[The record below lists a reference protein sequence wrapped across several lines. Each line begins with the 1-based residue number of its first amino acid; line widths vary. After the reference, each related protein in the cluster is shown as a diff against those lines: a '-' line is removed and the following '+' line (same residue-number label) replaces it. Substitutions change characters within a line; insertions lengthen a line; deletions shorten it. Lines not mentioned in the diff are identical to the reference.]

1 MRAARCHRHGP
12 PSVVR
17 IDHVPDPAAS
27 AGQVVVDVEVASVNY
42 PDVLLV
48 AGGYQ
53 TLPPLP
59 FVVGGEFAGT
69 ISEVGAD
76 VTGFAVGH
84 RVFGVSGFG
93 AFAERIAVD
102 AQALR
107 RIPAGVDATSAAAFS
122 VTYET
127 AYHSLRSVAEVRPGE
142 TVVVLGAAGGVG
154 SAAVEIAVSL
164 GARVIAAA
172 GSPGRLDFC
181 ATLGAHAVV
190 DYQREDLKARLK
202 QLAPSGVDVTLDPVG
217 GPYSE
222 PAMRA
227 MSWGSR
233 FVVVGFASGEI
244 ARIPLNLVLLK
255 GVSVLGFDQ
264 RSFAANRPDLRQRDE
279 AELLALL
286 AAGRLR
292 PRVTASFPL
301 DRVAEALKM
310 VADRRV
316 LGKTVVMVSR
326 AAGRGELIRERL
338 HHER

>member
-1 MRAARCHRHGP
+1 VRAARCHRHGP
-12 PSVVR
+12 PGVVQL
-17 IDHVPDPAAS
+17 DEVPDPTAS

-53 TLPPLP
+53 VPPPLP

-69 ISEVGAD
+69 IAEVGAG
-76 VTGFAVGH
+76 VGGFAVGD

-102 AQALR
+102 ARSIRQ
-107 RIPAGVDATSAAAFS
+107 IPAGLDATSAAAFS

-127 AYHSLRSVAEVRPGE
+127 AYHSLRSVAGVQPGE
-142 TVVVLGAAGGVG
+142 IVAVLGAAGGVG
-154 SAAVEIAVSL
+154 SAAIAIAASL

-172 GSPGRLDFC
+172 ASPERLAYC
-181 ATLGAHAVV
+181 ATLGAHEVV
-190 DYQREDLKARLK
+190 DYEREDLKARLK
-202 QLAPSGVDVTLDPVG
+202 HLAPSGVDVVLDPVG
-217 GPYSE
+217 GRHSE

-233 FVVVGFASGEI
+233 FIVVGFASGEI

-255 GVSVLGFDQ
+255 GVSVLGFDL
-264 RSFAANRPDLRQRDE
+264 RSFAANRPGLRQRDQ

-292 PRVTASFPL
+292 PHVTASFPL
-301 DRVAEALKM
+301 DRVPEALQA

-316 LGKTVVMVSR
+316 RGKAVIRM
-326 AAGRGELIRERL
+326 APGPAGLARP
-338 HHER
+338 HK

>member
-1 MRAARCHRHGP
+1 
-12 PSVVR
+12 VVR
-17 IDHVPDPAAS
+17 VDHVPDPAAS

-53 TLPPLP
+53 VPAPLP

-76 VTGFAVGH
+76 VTGFAVGD

-102 AQALR
+102 TRALR
-107 RIPAGVDATSAAAFS
+107 HIPDGLDAISAAAFS

-127 AYHSLRSVAEVRPGE
+127 AYHSLRSVAQVRPGE

-172 GSPGRLDFC
+172 GSPERLDFC
-181 ATLGAHAVV
+181 ATLGAHEVV

-301 DRVAEALKM
+301 DRVAEALKT

-316 LGKTVVMVSR
+316 LGKTVVMVSP
-326 AAGRGELIRERL
+326 GRGARPIDPRKAES
-338 HHER
+338 

>member
-1 MRAARCHRHGP
+1 
-12 PSVVR
+12 VVR
-17 IDHVPDPAAS
+17 IDDVPDPAAA

-53 TLPPLP
+53 ALPPLP

-69 ISEVGAD
+69 VSQVGAG
-76 VTGFAVGH
+76 VTGFAVGD

-93 AFAERIAVD
+93 AFAERVAVD
-102 AQALR
+102 AAALR
-107 RIPAGVDATSAAAFS
+107 PIPAGLDATSAAAFS
-122 VTYET
+122 ITYET
-127 AYHSLRSVAEVRPGE
+127 AYHSLRSVAQVRPGE
-142 TVVVLGAAGGVG
+142 TVVILGAAGGVG

-172 GSPGRLDFC
+172 RSPERLEFC
-181 ATLGAHAVV
+181 ATLGAHEVV

-202 QLAPSGVDVTLDPVG
+202 QLAPAGVDVVLDPVG

-264 RSFAANRPDLRQRDE
+264 RSFGKNCPDRRKRDQ

-301 DRVAEALKM
+301 DQVPEALET
-310 VADRRV
+310 VAGRRV
-316 LGKTVVMVSR
+316 LGKTVVS
-326 AAGRGELIRERL
+326 IRERRSD
-338 HHER
+338 ER

>member
-12 PSVVR
+12 PDVVQ

-27 AGQVVVDVEVASVNY
+27 TGQVVVDVEVASVNY

-53 TLPPLP
+53 ALPPLP

-76 VTGFAVGH
+76 VTGFAVGD

-107 RIPAGVDATSAAAFS
+107 RIPDGLDATSAAAFS

-127 AYHSLRSVAEVRPGE
+127 AYHSLRSVAQVRPGE

-154 SAAVEIAVSL
+154 SAAVEIGVSL

-172 GSPGRLDFC
+172 GSPERLEFC
-181 ATLGAHAVV
+181 VSLGAHEVV
-190 DYQREDLKARLK
+190 DYQREDLKAQLK
-202 QLAPSGVDVTLDPVG
+202 QLAPAGVDVVLDPVG

-222 PAMRA
+222 RAMRA

-244 ARIPLNLVLLK
+244 ARVPLNLVLLK

-286 AAGRLR
+286 ATGRLR

-301 DRVAEALKM
+301 DRVTEALQV

-316 LGKTVVMVSR
+316 SGKAVVSV
-326 AAGRGELIRERL
+326 GRR
-338 HHER
+338 

>member
-1 MRAARCHRHGP
+1 
-12 PSVVR
+12 VVR

-53 TLPPLP
+53 ALPPLP

-76 VTGFAVGH
+76 VAGFAVGD

-102 AQALR
+102 ALALR
-107 RIPAGVDATSAAAFS
+107 HIPAGLDATPAAAFS
-122 VTYET
+122 ITYET
-127 AYHSLRSVAEVRPGE
+127 AYHSLRSVAQVRPGE

-154 SAAVEIAVSL
+154 SAAVEVAVSL

-172 GSPGRLDFC
+172 SSPERLDFC
-181 ATLGAHAVV
+181 AALGAHEVV

-202 QLAPSGVDVTLDPVG
+202 QLAPAGVDVVLDPVG

-233 FVVVGFASGEI
+233 FVVIGFASGEI

-264 RSFAANRPDLRQRDE
+264 RSFAANHGGLRQRDQ

-286 AAGRLR
+286 AEGRLR

-301 DRVAEALKM
+301 DQVPEALQT
-310 VADRRV
+310 VAGRRV
-316 LGKTVVMVSR
+316 LGKTVVSIGER
-326 AAGRGELIRERL
+326 PGR
-338 HHER
+338 

>member
-1 MRAARCHRHGP
+1 
-12 PSVVR
+12 VVQ

-53 TLPPLP
+53 ALPPLP
-59 FVVGGEFAGT
+59 FGVGGEFAGT
-69 ISEVGAD
+69 ISEVGTD
-76 VTGFAVGH
+76 VTGFAVGD

-107 RIPAGVDATSAAAFS
+107 RIPAGVDANSAAAFS

-127 AYHSLRSVAEVRPGE
+127 AYHSLRSVAQVRPGE

-172 GSPGRLDFC
+172 GSPERLEFC
-181 ATLGAHAVV
+181 ASLGAHEVV
-190 DYQREDLKARLK
+190 DYQREDLKTRLK
-202 QLAPSGVDVTLDPVG
+202 QLAPAGVDVVLDPVG

-222 PAMRA
+222 PTMRA

-233 FVVVGFASGEI
+233 FVVIGFASGEI
-244 ARIPLNLVLLK
+244 ARVPLNLVLLK

-264 RSFAANRPDLRQRDE
+264 RSFAANRGDLRQRDQ
-279 AELLALL
+279 AELLTLL
-286 AAGRLR
+286 ATGRLR

-301 DRVAEALKM
+301 DRVAEALQM
-310 VADRRV
+310 IADRRV
-316 LGKTVVMVSR
+316 SGKAVVRVAPT
-326 AAGRGELIRERL
+326 AATGSVKGPGEEQSNER
-338 HHER
+338 

>member
-1 MRAARCHRHGP
+1 
-12 PSVVR
+12 VVR

-53 TLPPLP
+53 ALPPLP

-107 RIPAGVDATSAAAFS
+107 HIPDGLDATSATAFS

-127 AYHSLRSVAEVRPGE
+127 AYHSLRSVAQVRPGE

-172 GSPGRLDFC
+172 GSPGRLEFC
-181 ATLGAHAVV
+181 TSLGAHQVI

-202 QLAPSGVDVTLDPVG
+202 QLAPAGVDVVLDPVG

-233 FVVVGFASGEI
+233 LVVIGFASGEI
-244 ARIPLNLVLLK
+244 ARVPLNLVLLK
-255 GVSVLGFDQ
+255 GVSVFGFDQ
-264 RSFAANRPDLRQRDE
+264 RSFAANRRHLRQRDQ
-279 AELLALL
+279 AELLDLL
-286 AAGRLR
+286 ATGRLR
-292 PRVTASFPL
+292 PRVTPASRSTRCGKRSRRSPTGECSARPL
-301 DRVAEALKM
+301 SAWP
-310 VADRRV
+310 
-316 LGKTVVMVSR
+316 R
-326 AAGRGELIRERL
+326 AAGSGDWIRERL
-338 HHER
+338 SDER

>member
-1 MRAARCHRHGP
+1 MRAARCHQHGP

-17 IDHVPDPAAS
+17 IDDVPDPAAA

-53 TLPPLP
+53 ALPPLP

-69 ISEVGAD
+69 VSQVGAG
-76 VTGFAVGH
+76 VTAFAVGD

-93 AFAERIAVD
+93 AFAERVAVD
-102 AQALR
+102 AAALR
-107 RIPAGVDATSAAAFS
+107 PIPAGLDATSAAAFS
-122 VTYET
+122 ITYET
-127 AYHSLRSVAEVRPGE
+127 AYHSLRSVAQVWPGE

-172 GSPGRLDFC
+172 GSPERLEFC
-181 ATLGAHAVV
+181 ATLGAHEVV

-202 QLAPSGVDVTLDPVG
+202 QLAPAGVDVVLDPVG

-233 FVVVGFASGEI
+233 FVVIGFASGEI

-264 RSFAANRPDLRQRDE
+264 RSFGKKCPDLRQRDE

-286 AAGRLR
+286 TAGRLR

-301 DRVAEALKM
+301 DRVGEALET
-310 VADRRV
+310 VAGRRV
-316 LGKTVVMVSR
+316 LGKTVVS
-326 AAGRGELIRERL
+326 IRERRSD
-338 HHER
+338 ER

>member
-59 FVVGGEFAGT
+59 FVVGGEFAGM

-76 VTGFAVGH
+76 VTGFAVGD

-107 RIPAGVDATSAAAFS
+107 RIPDGLDVASAAAFS
-122 VTYET
+122 ITYET
-127 AYHSLRSVAEVRPGE
+127 AYHSLRSVAQVRSGE

-172 GSPGRLDFC
+172 GSPERLEFC
-181 ATLGAHAVV
+181 ASLGAHEVV

-202 QLAPSGVDVTLDPVG
+202 QLAPAGVDVVLDPVG

-233 FVVVGFASGEI
+233 FVVIGFASGEI
-244 ARIPLNLVLLK
+244 ARVPLNLVLLK
-255 GVSVLGFDQ
+255 GVSVLGFDR
-264 RSFAANRPDLRQRDE
+264 RSFAANHPDLRQRDE

-286 AAGRLR
+286 ATGRLR

-301 DRVAEALKM
+301 DRVTEALQTI
-310 VADRRV
+310 ADRRV
-316 LGKTVVMVSR
+316 SGKAVVSV
-326 AAGRGELIRERL
+326 APGRGERPRL
-338 HHER
+338 DPRKAQ

>member
-12 PSVVR
+12 PSVVQ

-27 AGQVVVDVEVASVNY
+27 AQQVVVDVEVASVNY

-53 TLPPLP
+53 ALPPLP

-76 VTGFAVGH
+76 VTGFAVGD

-107 RIPAGVDATSAAAFS
+107 RIPDGLDATSAAAFS

-127 AYHSLRSVAEVRPGE
+127 AYHSLRSVAQVRPGE

-154 SAAVEIAVSL
+154 SAAVEIGVSL

-172 GSPGRLDFC
+172 GSPERLEFC
-181 ATLGAHAVV
+181 VSLGAHEVV
-190 DYQREDLKARLK
+190 DYQREDLKAQLK
-202 QLAPSGVDVTLDPVG
+202 QLAPAGVDVVLDPVG

-222 PAMRA
+222 RAMRA

-244 ARIPLNLVLLK
+244 ARVPLNLVLLK

-286 AAGRLR
+286 ATGRLR

-301 DRVAEALKM
+301 DRVTEALQA

-316 LGKTVVMVSR
+316 CGKAVVSV
-326 AAGRGELIRERL
+326 GRRDVQVALIG
-338 HHER
+338 